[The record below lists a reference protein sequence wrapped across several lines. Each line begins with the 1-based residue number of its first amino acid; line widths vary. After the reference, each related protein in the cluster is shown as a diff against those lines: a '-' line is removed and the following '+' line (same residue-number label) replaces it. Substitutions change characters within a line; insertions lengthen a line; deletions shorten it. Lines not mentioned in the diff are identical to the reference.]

1 MTGADELQR
10 SAAEYVLGTLTA
22 EERAAARV
30 RLEESPEFRDL
41 VKLWENRLA
50 PLHELSVSARAPEQT
65 WARILASLPGEGAPE
80 ENSEPEVLPE
90 GTGPLAVDTAQATST
105 DSGPPHAPLP
115 DDAVAEGAG
124 ATDLD
129 TPAPDPLTP
138 DSRAPA
144 APDAA
149 DAPLA
154 APHQSVDDA
163 PAGAPSSGAVVQET
177 APEDVLPDEAAVPEP
192 GAETMP
198 VPAPDAI
205 ESTASGLPAG
215 AETVPEPASS
225 GASPSDVSSLD
236 NAPERADASPGG
248 SPLDAPVDAVV
259 SPALMDA
266 EIRET
271 AAVRD
276 PQDGRVLPANR
287 FHADRMPEDANTAH
301 PLRADSVMRPAPP
314 DILPI
319 LPPRPRNPWPAIAAL
334 FLVMAIAF
342 ATVLISRELQ
352 RDTSEDFVAVL
363 QQGAHPPVMLMLDAE
378 SGRVFVRRVGEV
390 PPAGMIYR
398 LWLVSH
404 SGGTRLLCAFRQ
416 KGDFQ
421 SAAVAALTPEDL
433 ADATLQVTLEPV
445 DAPQSVP
452 MGRVVFFGQ
461 AMSQTP
467 AGGAEG
473 VLDNWINKGIK
484 FIKNNIL

>member
-65 WARILASLPGEGAPE
+65 WARILAALPGEGAPE

-115 DDAVAEGAG
+115 DNAVAEGAG
-124 ATDLD
+124 APDLD
-129 TPAPDPLTP
+129 IPAPDSPTP
-138 DSRAPA
+138 DLSAPDLP

-149 DAPLA
+149 DAPSA
-154 APHQSVDDA
+154 VPHQSVDDA
-163 PAGAPSSGAVVQET
+163 SAGAPPSGAVAHET
-177 APEDVLPDEAAVPEP
+177 APENVLPDEAAVPEA
-192 GAETMP
+192 GAETLP
-198 VPAPDAI
+198 VPAPDAVA
-205 ESTASGLPAG
+205 ASGLPAG
-215 AETVPEPASS
+215 AETMPEPASS
-225 GASPSDVSSLD
+225 DASPSDDSSSD
-236 NAPERADASPGG
+236 NAPERADASAGG
-248 SPLDAPVDAVV
+248 SPVDAPVDAVV
-259 SPALMDA
+259 SPALVDA

-287 FHADRMPEDANTAH
+287 FHADRMPEDADTTH

-334 FLVMAIAF
+334 FLLMAIAF
-342 ATVLISRELQ
+342 ASVLISRELQ

-461 AMSQTP
+461 AMSQMP
-467 AGGAEG
+467 ADGAEG
-473 VLDNWINKGIK
+473 VLDSWINKGIK